1 LWYLRRGAILTKGNL
16 AKRNWTGTKSIVSV
30 TAMKQLSIECH
41 HVVHLENSSYR
52 YWVNTTMIYVTYAR
66 SWLIGEKKERKKDKL
81 TIFVGLNSSL
91 LGYLVLL

>member
-1 LWYLRRGAILTKGNL
+1 
-16 AKRNWTGTKSIVSV
+16 
-30 TAMKQLSIECH
+30 MKQLSIECH

-66 SWLIGEKKERKKDKL
+66 SWLIGEKKEREKDKL

>member
-1 LWYLRRGAILTKGNL
+1 MSYLWRGAILTKGNL
-16 AKRNWTGTKSIVSV
+16 AKRNQTGTKSIVPV
-30 TAMKQLSIECH
+30 TAMKRFDCH

-52 YWVNTTMIYVTYAR
+52 YWVNTTIIYATYAR
-66 SWLIGEKKERKKDKL
+66 SWLIGEKKEREKDKL